1 VNISEETELLPEFFM
16 TVEGMDYCETDGHCE
31 HHNYNSDP
39 QFFAER
45 RQEFSP
51 FKISELCLVKEHGIT
66 EKEEKYFKFRVC
78 KFVHHYTF
86 K

>member
-16 TVEGMDYCETDGHCE
+16 NVEVMDCCETNGHYE
-31 HHNYNSDP
+31 RHTYSSDP

-51 FKISELCLVKEHGIT
+51 FKNSELCLVKKH
-66 EKEEKYFKFRVC
+66 
-78 KFVHHYTF
+78 
-86 K
+86 